1 MAAEVK
7 ERWLNYLSATTVIIA
22 VCATLSTFK
31 GGGYSTR
38 SILNQSKASDQW
50 SYYQAK
56 GIKSYLYEI
65 QIDNLK
71 ATFHLGKDTL
81 GNAAIQARINQY
93 KQKIDKYASEKKD
106 IEKQAK
112 EFEGIRDDSRKH
124 SDFFGIAVIFLQV
137 GILLSS
143 IAALIRKKILWYI
156 SVGMGLIGII
166 YFVNGFFL
174 FF

>member
-38 SILNQSKASDQW
+38 AILNQSKASDQW

-71 ATFHLGKDTL
+71 ATLHQGKDST